1 MEKMTYGM
9 LSKYRTELMG
19 IAAVSVL
26 ITHASDT
33 IVVSDMPFFF
43 QMLSKIG
50 TLVGSQMY
58 MFFFLSGMG
67 SWFSYE
73 KNKDAVIYWKN
84 RAKRTVVPYLLLSV
98 VAYVILDLWL
108 HHDFIGFI
116 LDLICVSFY
125 TKHVGAWYVAAILM
139 LYMLYPL
146 LHALSQI
153 NQKAPLIVAIGIG
166 VAYYVLTSDT
176 PFSGN
181 KAYSLESHWG
191 GVAAGSIAFLIGQYC
206 APKIKSNQKYN
217 MKSLLILF
225 MMWIFRKLLWKTA
238 PTKLDVLYYMILGI
252 IGVFIWPI
260 IFEKIRSRR
269 CMNLLK
275 RMGGISLELYLTNI
289 YINSLFGQIGS
300 PLNWLGIT
308 DSTNTGRY
316 CFVLFFGILIS
327 VFITKYRVKRGEP

>member
-1 MEKMTYGM
+1 MEKLTYGL
-9 LSKYRTELMG
+9 LSKYKTELMG
-19 IAAVSVL
+19 IAAASVL

-33 IVVSDMPFFF
+33 IIVDNMPYAFKI
-43 QMLSKIG
+43 MSKMG
-50 TLVGSQMY
+50 TLFGSQMY

-73 KNKDAVIYWKN
+73 KNKDAVVYWKN
-84 RAKRTVVPYLLLSV
+84 RAKRTVVPYLLLAS
-98 VAYVILDLWL
+98 VAYAILDLWIQ
-108 HHDFIGFI
+108 HDFIVF
-116 LDLICVSFY
+116 LEDLTCVSFY
-125 TKHVGAWYVAAILM
+125 IKHVGAWYVAAILM

-238 PTKLDVLYYMILGI
+238 PTKLDVLYYMLLGI

-260 IFEKIRSRR
+260 VFEKIRLRR

-327 VFITKYRVKRGEP
+327 VVITKYRVKRGEP

>member
-1 MEKMTYGM
+1 MEKLTYGL
-9 LSKYRTELMG
+9 LSKYKTELMG
-19 IAAVSVL
+19 IAAASVL

-33 IVVSDMPFFF
+33 IIVDNMPYAFKI
-43 QMLSKIG
+43 MSKMG
-50 TLVGSQMY
+50 TLFGSQMY

-73 KNKDAVIYWKN
+73 KNKDAVVYWKN
-84 RAKRTVVPYLLLSV
+84 RAKRTVVPYLLLAS
-98 VAYVILDLWL
+98 VAYAILDLWIQ
-108 HHDFIGFI
+108 HDFIVF
-116 LDLICVSFY
+116 LEDLTCVSFY
-125 TKHVGAWYVAAILM
+125 IKHVGAWYVAAILM

-238 PTKLDVLYYMILGI
+238 PTKLDVLYYMLLGI

-260 IFEKIRSRR
+260 VFEKIRLRR

-327 VFITKYRVKRGEP
+327 VVITKYRVKRGES